1 VSGGDVRESIRQAVV
16 DHGRLGI
23 DAGSLRDDTDLYGA
37 GMTSHAS
44 VNVML
49 AIEGAFD
56 LEFPDRMLTRSV
68 FTSID
73 TIAAAILELSG
84 PGAG

>member
-1 VSGGDVRESIRQAVV
+1 MSSTDVRAEIRHAVIEY
-16 DHGRLGI
+16 GRLGI
-23 DAGSLRDDTDLYGA
+23 EPGSLRDDTDLYGA

-56 LEFPDRMLTRSV
+56 LEFPDRMLTRAV

-73 TIAAAILELSG
+73 TIAEAVAELA
-84 PGAG
+84 GAGA